1 MKQGRR
7 PQKVASFIKEEVS
20 QILMYELDDPVFK
33 NFISITDVKVSGDL
47 RRAQIFF
54 RVFQGDPEEVKQALD
69 KAKGYIRK
77 LLAERM
83 NIRFVPEISFE
94 VDRSFEEEQRLA
106 ELFRRIKKEEG
117 NEEV

>member
-20 QILMYELDDPVFK
+20 QILMYELNDPVFK
-33 NFISITDVKVSGDL
+33 NFISITEVKVSGDL
-47 RRAQIFF
+47 KRAQIFF
-54 RVFQGDPEEVKQALD
+54 RVFQGDPEEVKNAFE

-83 NIRFVPEISFE
+83 NIRFVPELSFE
-94 VDRSFEEEQRLA
+94 VDRSFEEEERLV
-106 ELFRRIKKEEG
+106 ELFKRIKKEES
-117 NEEV
+117 